1 MNVNTDFSLP
11 DYLERQRK
19 LIDHAL
25 MEYFPEQTGDYKAIC
40 EAVRYSLL
48 AGGKR
53 LRPVLCLASAE
64 AVGGRIGDAMAAACA
79 LEMIHTYSLI
89 HDDLPAMDNDDY
101 RRGRLTSHKVFGE
114 DMAVLAGDALLTE
127 AFCLLTDRARMPD
140 IPPERMLVVA
150 GEIAGAAGYR
160 GMVGGQ
166 ALDVRA
172 EGKEGDL
179 DNLYAIHRHKTG
191 ALLRISLRAGAILAG
206 ADVDAL
212 SCVTVYGQKIGLAF
226 HIADDI
232 LNIEGDSKLMGKQTG
247 SDVARGKMTFPRL
260 IGIDA
265 SRRTAETLVAEAI
278 STLERFDERAE
289 PLRAIAHYIL
299 NRKS

>member
-1 MNVNTDFSLP
+1 MKVRTDFSLP
-11 DYLERQRK
+11 DYLERQARRV
-19 LIDHAL
+19 DDAL
-25 MEYFPEQTGDYKAIC
+25 SSYFSEENGLYGTIC

-48 AGGKR
+48 SGGKR
-53 LRPVLCLASAE
+53 IRPVLCMAAAE
-64 AVGGRIGDAMAAACA
+64 AVGARSEDVLPAACA
-79 LEMIHTYSLI
+79 LEMIHAYSLI

-127 AFCLLTDRARMPD
+127 AFCVLTDRGKMPD
-140 IPPERMLVVA
+140 VPPERILTVA
-150 GEIAGAAGYR
+150 GEIALAAGYR

-191 ALLRISLRAGAILAG
+191 ALLRISLRTGAILAD
-206 ADVDAL
+206 ADEDAL
-212 SCVTVYGQKIGLAF
+212 ASLTAYGEKIGLAF
-226 HIADDI
+226 QIADDI
-232 LNIEGDSKLMGKQTG
+232 LNVEGDSTLMGKQTG
-247 SDVARGKMTFPRL
+247 SDAERGKATFPGL
-260 IGIDA
+260 IGIEA
-265 SRRTAETLVAEAI
+265 SRRTAKTLVAEAI
-278 STLERFDERAE
+278 SMLDRFDDRAE